1 MKTKLI
7 LAAKNKIKMLVFLN
21 IYEYN
26 SWVSI
31 ITRGEDMNDK
41 RQHSRIK
48 KSIRAEIHTS
58 DGMTFS
64 STLDMSAKGVF
75 ISTPE
80 PIDQGKEVSIIIPLT
95 PTDHISVSGVVRW
108 IRGEDEDNRAGM
120 GIEFVDI
127 SDVTLNVLRN
137 LSEL

>member
-1 MKTKLI
+1 
-7 LAAKNKIKMLVFLN
+7 
-21 IYEYN
+21 
-26 SWVSI
+26 
-31 ITRGEDMNDK
+31 MNDK